1 MAVKMAL
8 GFLAAERQTRKGTT
22 NSAVVR
28 RRRSACS
35 ISGAADPSLASVSAE
50 GTEAARVGGLLKHR
64 NRVRNEEW
72 DADVVALR
80 VRTVFSIKVKA
91 RLRELAPCAGRR
103 IMQPRLHLLAK

>member
-1 MAVKMAL
+1 MVGRRRRRGHESGL
-8 GFLAAERQTRKGTT
+8 GFLGRQSQSTWGT

-28 RRRSACS
+28 PCS
-35 ISGAADPSLASVSAE
+35 ISGAAARPWRVSPLR
-50 GTEAARVGGLLKHR
+50 EAARVGGLLKHR

>member
-1 MAVKMAL
+1 MKTAL
-8 GFLAAERQTRKGTT
+8 GFLATSQSTWGT

-28 RRRSACS
+28 SSVRHNACS

-80 VRTVFSIKVKA
+80 VRTVFGIKVNA
-91 RLRELAPCAGRR
+91 RLRQLAPCAGRG
-103 IMQPRLHLLAK
+103 IMQPRLRLLAE

>member
-1 MAVKMAL
+1 M
-8 GFLAAERQTRKGTT
+8 
-22 NSAVVR
+22 
-28 RRRSACS
+28 
-35 ISGAADPSLASVSAE
+35 ASVSAE